1 VMSLRDLDRR
11 LRRVAGG
18 DGRIGKHATQ
28 VWERVAHTAAE
39 VEDARDVMGR
49 RSTGEMSSVL
59 RVVVDPPGM
68 NRRFSDRTSL

>member
-1 VMSLRDLDRR
+1 
-11 LRRVAGG
+11 
-18 DGRIGKHATQ
+18 